1 MARDLGTQ
9 RGDALYDLHGK
20 VALVTGAGGEHGIGR
35 AIATRLA
42 RDGADVI
49 VNDVV
54 GNPYASSAADWGG
67 TQSVVREIEALGR
80 QAVTILADVSDAD
93 QVDGMI
99 RHALERFGRVDI
111 LVNNAGSRPG
121 MDRVPVVDL
130 EEEEWDKEFR
140 INAKGTFLC
149 CRAVA
154 RHLIGRGE
162 GGKIINMSSTSGKH
176 GRPRYAAYCASKF
189 AVIGFTQSLALE
201 LGAHRINVNAIC
213 PGSVDTERT
222 GYLTAALS
230 SEPVVP
236 ETWWNSERREQYVR
250 DRAQATPLGRVAEG
264 EDIARVAAY
273 LASSESDY
281 LTGLSITVAGGSELD

>member
-99 RHALERFGRVDI
+99 RRALERFGRVDI

-130 EEEEWDKEFR
+130 EEEE
-140 INAKGTFLC
+140 
-149 CRAVA
+149 
-154 RHLIGRGE
+154 
-162 GGKIINMSSTSGKH
+162 
-176 GRPRYAAYCASKF
+176 
-189 AVIGFTQSLALE
+189 
-201 LGAHRINVNAIC
+201 
-213 PGSVDTERT
+213 
-222 GYLTAALS
+222 
-230 SEPVVP
+230 
-236 ETWWNSERREQYVR
+236 
-250 DRAQATPLGRVAEG
+250 
-264 EDIARVAAY
+264 
-273 LASSESDY
+273 
-281 LTGLSITVAGGSELD
+281 